1 MTDNFIAFFYRE
13 RLLVTVASMIIVAGG
28 IFALT
33 KLNVDAFPDVTP
45 VQVEIDTEAEGLA
58 PQEVEQLVTFPI
70 ENTMNGIPGVTRV
83 ESISKFGLSV
93 VTVFFKDDADIYFA
107 RQQVF
112 ERLSIAKDDLPSS
125 IEPSMGPITTGTGQI
140 YLYQVVGPGKSNQ
153 ELRTI
158 QDWIVKLQLRTV
170 PGVADVLSFGGDVK
184 QYQVIVD
191 QQALVNYNI
200 PLKSL
205 FDAIQNNN
213 QNTGAN
219 FIEHGDEQYVVR
231 GLGLVKDI
239 DDIRNIVLDSRGG
252 TPIRVSD
259 VARVEIGNE
268 LRQGAVTKDGQ
279 GEVVTGIVLKGVNE
293 NTKEVI
299 DRVNAK
305 VVEINKSL
313 PAGVKIV
320 DYYDQS
326 DLIDHSIHTVVKSLI
341 EGEVL
346 VLIILL
352 LLLGDFRGSIITA
365 AGIPFCMLVA
375 FILMWYSG
383 LSANL
388 TSLGGLAISIGMMV
402 DATVVMVEN
411 IYRHLEEHREHSLRE
426 TILVAA
432 QEIGRPMFFAILIII
447 AVFLPVFTLQ
457 GIEGKLF
464 KPLAYAVTFSMIGS
478 LLMALCV
485 APMLCALWFRLK
497 RGEPRPNP
505 IIRFLKAVYIPVL
518 KWTMKHRY
526 ITVFIALLLVG
537 WSITNIYMLGSEF
550 LPSIDE
556 GNLLVRATMPASISL
571 SRATEISAQI
581 EKQLKEF
588 PEVETVVAKIG
599 RAELGGDP
607 ESVSN
612 DEIYVRLKP
621 KEQWTTAKTKDE
633 LVEAMRKKV
642 EGFPGVEFN
651 FSQVIQ
657 TRNDELISGIN
668 AQIAVKVFGEDQD
681 SLRQLADQ
689 VRDAMSHVPGAKDLA
704 VEQVDG
710 EEHLEISL
718 DRSKLA
724 RYGLNVSDVLESAKI
739 AIGGDEATQV
749 LEGQRR
755 FAIFVRLN
763 EDYRNQVEKLNNILI
778 TAPVGGRVPLGE
790 LATFKLSSG
799 DAVVSRENALRRV
812 VVKCNVEGRD
822 IGSFVKD
829 AQSSVDRQV
838 KMPAGYFITWG
849 GQFQNAQEATH
860 RLLIAIPIALVL
872 VFVLIYACFGSLRNT
887 LTIIF
892 NIPIALAGSTT
903 FLLISGFPL
912 SVPALVGFIAVFGIA
927 VQNGMVMVSYI
938 NKLRKNGRE
947 LREAVIEGASVRLRA
962 ELLSALIGSISLIPF
977 IISTGTGAEIE
988 KPLAIVVVGG
998 MFMAPVKIVF
1008 LPMIYEWIERRAT
1021 RKNEPPPDQP
1031 IELED
1036 DSAGE
1041 PPSELVP
1048 SEA

>member
-1 MTDNFIAFFYRE
+1 MTDNFIAFFYKE
-13 RLLVTVASMIIVAGG
+13 RLLVTVASIFIVAGG

-45 VQVEIDTEAEGLA
+45 VQVEIDTEALGFA

-70 ENTMNGIPGVTRV
+70 ENVMNGIPGVTRV

-93 VTVFFKDDADIYFA
+93 VTVYFRDDVDIYFA

-112 ERLSIAKDDLPSS
+112 ERLSIAKDELPSG
-125 IEPSMGPITTGTGQI
+125 IEPGMGPITTGTGQI
-140 YLYQVVGPGKSNQ
+140 YLYEITGAGKSNQ

-200 PLKSL
+200 PLNTL
-205 FDAIQNNN
+205 FEAIQNNN

-219 FIEHGDEQYVVR
+219 FIEHGDQQYVVR

-239 DDIRNIVLDSRGG
+239 DDIRNIVLDSRNG

-279 GEVVTGIVLKGVNE
+279 GEVVTGIVLKGINE

-299 DRVNAK
+299 QRIQEK
-305 VVEINKSL
+305 VAEINKSL
-313 PAGVKIV
+313 PEGVKVV

-326 DLIDHSIHTVVKSLI
+326 DLIDHSVHTVTESLV
-341 EGEVL
+341 EGEILVL
-346 VLIILL
+346 VILL
-352 LLLGDFRGSIITA
+352 LLLGDFRGSLITA
-365 AGIPFCMLVA
+365 AAIPFCMLVA

-411 IYRHLEEHREHSLRE
+411 IYRHLEEHREHSMRE
-426 TILVAA
+426 AILVAA
-432 QEIGRPMFFAILIII
+432 QEIGRPMFFAILIVIG
-447 AVFLPVFTLQ
+447 VFLPVFSLQ

-478 LLMALCV
+478 ILMALCV
-485 APMLCALWFRLK
+485 APTLCAITLK
-497 RGEPRPNP
+497 MKKGEPRQNP
-505 IIRFLKAVYIPVL
+505 IVRFFKAIYVPVL
-518 KWTMKHRY
+518 KWTMVHRY
-526 ITVFIALLLVG
+526 ITVILAVLLVG
-537 WSITNIYMLGSEF
+537 WSIANVYLLGSEF
-550 LPSIDE
+550 LPTIDE
-556 GNLLVRATMPASISL
+556 GNMLVRATLPASISL
-571 SRATEISAQI
+571 TRATEISGQI
-581 EKQLKEF
+581 ERSFKEF

-612 DEIYVRLKP
+612 DELYVRLKP

-642 EGFPGVEFN
+642 EGMPGVEFN
-651 FSQVIQ
+651 FSQVIE

-668 AQIAVKVFGEDQD
+668 AQIAVKVFGEDQE
-681 SLRQLADQ
+681 SLLKLAEQ
-689 VRDAMSHVPGAKDLA
+689 VRDAMANIRGAKDLA
-704 VEQVDG
+704 VEQVGG
-710 EEHLEISL
+710 EKHLEMSL
-718 DRSKLA
+718 NRSELA
-724 RYGLNVSDVLESAKI
+724 RYGLNVSDVLEAAKI

-755 FAIFVRLN
+755 FAIFVRLDQ
-763 EDYRNQVEKLNNILI
+763 DYRNQVEKLGNILI
-778 TAPVGGRVPLGE
+778 SAPVGGRVPLGQ
-790 LATFKLSSG
+790 LATFKLSTG
-799 DAVVSRENALRRV
+799 DAVISRENALRRV
-812 VVKCNVEGRD
+812 VVTCNVADRD
-822 IGSFVKD
+822 IGGFVHD
-829 AQSSVDRQV
+829 AQEAVNQKV

-849 GQFQNAQEATH
+849 GQFQNAQEANS
-860 RLLIAIPIALVL
+860 RLAIAIPIALVL

-892 NIPIALAGSTT
+892 NIPIALVGSTF
-903 FLLISGFPL
+903 FLRISGFPL

-938 NKLRKNGRE
+938 NKLRGRGLE
-947 LREAVIEGASVRLRA
+947 LHTAVITGASVRLRA

-998 MFMAPVKIVF
+998 MVMSPIKIVF
-1008 LPMIYEWIERRAT
+1008 LPMVYEWIESRAEL
-1021 RKNEPPPDQP
+1021 RAAKKAAKENAAAIEISDEP
-1031 IELED
+1031 ED
-1036 DSAGE
+1036 VE
-1041 PPSELVP
+1041 N
-1048 SEA
+1048 

>member
-13 RLLVTVASMIIVAGG
+13 RLLVTVVSVVIVAGG
-28 IFALT
+28 IFALYR
-33 KLNVDAFPDVTP
+33 LNVDAFPDVTP

-70 ENTMNGIPGVTRV
+70 ENVMNGIPGVTRV
-83 ESISKFGLSV
+83 ESVSKFGLSV
-93 VTVFFKDDADIYFA
+93 VTVYFSDETDIYFA

-112 ERLSIAKDDLPSS
+112 ERLSIAKDDLPSG

-140 YLYQVVGPGKSNQ
+140 YLYEVIGPGKSNQ
-153 ELRTI
+153 DLRTI

-205 FDAIQNNN
+205 FDAVQNSN

-219 FIEHGDEQYVVR
+219 FIEHGDQQYVVR

-239 DDIRNIVLDSRGG
+239 DDIRNIVLDSRSG

-279 GEVVTGIVLKGVNE
+279 GEVVTGIVLKGINE
-293 NTKEVI
+293 NTKQVI
-299 DRVNAK
+299 ERIEAK
-305 VVEINKSL
+305 VTEINKSL
-313 PAGVKIV
+313 PEGVKIV

-326 DLIDHSIHTVVKSLI
+326 DLIDHSVHTVTESLI

-352 LLLGDFRGSIITA
+352 LLLGDFRGSLITA
-365 AGIPFCMLVA
+365 AAIPFCMLVA

-411 IYRHLEEHREHSLRE
+411 IYRHLEEHREHSTRE
-426 TILVAA
+426 AILVAA

-447 AVFLPVFTLQ
+447 AVFLPVFSLQ

-478 LLMALCV
+478 MLMALCI
-485 APMLCALWFRLK
+485 APMLCALWLK
-497 RGEPRPNP
+497 LKKGEPKTNP
-505 IIRFLKAVYIPVL
+505 IVRFVKALYLPVL
-518 KWTMKHRY
+518 KWTMAHRY
-526 ITVFIALLLVG
+526 LTVLVAVLLIG
-537 WSITNIYMLGSEF
+537 WSIANVYWLGSEF
-550 LPSIDE
+550 LPTVDE

-571 SRATEISAQI
+571 SRAVEISTQI
-581 EKQLKEF
+581 EKTFKEF

-612 DEIYVRLKP
+612 DELYVRLKP
-621 KEQWTTAKTKDE
+621 KEQWTTAKTKE
-633 LVEAMRKKV
+633 ALVDAMRKKV
-642 EGFPGVEFN
+642 EGFPGLEFN

-668 AQIAVKVFGEDQD
+668 AQIAVKVFGEDQET
-681 SLRQLADQ
+681 LLKLAEQ
-689 VRDAMSHVPGAKDLA
+689 VRDAMSNVRGVSDLA
-704 VEQVDG
+704 VEQVGG
-710 EEHLEISL
+710 EQHLEVAL
-718 DRSKLA
+718 NRAELA
-724 RYGLNVSDVLESAKI
+724 RYGLNVSDVLEAAKI

-755 FAIFVRLN
+755 FAIFIRLS
-763 EDYRNQVEKLNNILI
+763 EDYRNQVEKLGNVLI
-778 TAPVGGRVPLGE
+778 AAPVGGRVPLGQ
-790 LATFKLSSG
+790 LATFRLSSG
-799 DAVVSRENALRRV
+799 DAEIDRENALRRV
-812 VVKCNVEGRD
+812 VVKCNVTDRD
-822 IGSFVKD
+822 IGGFVKD
-829 AQSSVDRQV
+829 AQTAVNAQV
-838 KMPAGYFITWG
+838 KLPAGYFITWG
-849 GQFQNAQEATH
+849 GQFQNAQEANR
-860 RLLIAIPIALVL
+860 RLAIAVPIALVL

-892 NIPIALAGSTT
+892 NIPIALVGSTT
-903 FLLISGFPL
+903 FLLVSGFPL

-938 NKLRKNGRE
+938 NKLRKKGMP
-947 LREAVIEGASVRLRA
+947 LREAVIEGAGVRLRP

-977 IISTGTGAEIE
+977 IVSTGTGAEIE

-998 MFMAPVKIVF
+998 MVSSPIRIVI
-1008 LPMIYEWIERRAT
+1008 LPMIYEWIESRFEIGPA
-1021 RKNEPPPDQP
+1021 
-1031 IELED
+1031 ED
-1036 DSAGE
+1036 DLLD
-1041 PPSELVP
+1041 PEL
-1048 SEA
+1048 SDYE

>member
-13 RLLVTVASMIIVAGG
+13 RLLVAVVSLLITAGG
-28 IFALT
+28 ILALSR
-33 KLNVDAFPDVTP
+33 LNVDAFPDVTP
-45 VQVEIDTEAEGLA
+45 VQVEIDTEAQGLA
-58 PQEVEQLVTFPI
+58 PQEVEQLITFPI
-70 ENTMNGIPGVTRV
+70 ENVMNGIPGVVRV
-83 ESISKFGLSV
+83 QSISKFGLSV
-93 VTVFFKDDADIYFA
+93 VTVYFRDDIDIYFA

-112 ERLSIAKDDLPSS
+112 ERLSLAKDRIPTGF
-125 IEPSMGPITTGTGQI
+125 EPGMGPITTGTGQI
-140 YLYQVVGPGKSNQ
+140 YLYQIVGRGKSTQ

-184 QYQVIVD
+184 QYHVIVD

-205 FDAIQNNN
+205 FQAIQNNN

-239 DDIRNIVLDSRGG
+239 EDIQNIVLDSRGG

-259 VARVEIGNE
+259 VAQVQVGNE

-279 GEVVTGIVLKGVNE
+279 GEVVTGIVLKRINE
-293 NTKEVI
+293 NTKQVI
-299 DRVNAK
+299 ERIKEK
-305 VVEINKSL
+305 VVEINKAL
-313 PAGVKIV
+313 PEGVTIV

-326 DLIDHSIHTVVKSLI
+326 ELVDNSIRTVVKSLI

-346 VLIILL
+346 VLLILV

-365 AGIPFCMLVA
+365 AAIPFCMLVA

-411 IYRHLEEHREHSLRE
+411 IYRHLEEHREHSMRE
-426 TILVAA
+426 AILVAA
-432 QEIGRPMFFAILIII
+432 QEIGRPMFFAILIVI

-457 GIEGKLF
+457 GVEGKLF

-478 LLMALCV
+478 MLMALCV
-485 APMLCALWFRLK
+485 APMLCALWLRLK
-497 RGEPRPNP
+497 EGKVRTNP
-505 IIRFLKAVYIPVL
+505 IIGFFKRIYVPVL
-518 KWTMKHRY
+518 KWTIAHRY
-526 ITVFIALLLVG
+526 LTLILAALLLV
-537 WSITNIYMLGSEF
+537 WSVADLFILGSEF
-550 LPSIDE
+550 LPTIDE
-556 GNLLVRATMPASISL
+556 GNMLVRATMPASISL
-571 SRATEISAQI
+571 SRAIEVSSQI
-581 EKQLKEF
+581 EKSLREF

-612 DEIYVRLKP
+612 DELYVRLKP
-621 KEQWTTAKTKDE
+621 KDQWSTAKTKDE
-633 LVEAMRKKV
+633 LVDAMRRKV
-642 EGFPGVEFN
+642 AGLPGVEFN

-657 TRNDELISGIN
+657 TRNDELLSGIN

-681 SLRQLADQ
+681 TLRQLAEQ
-689 VRDAMSHVPGAKDLA
+689 VRDAMSHVNGAKDLA
-704 VEQVDG
+704 VEQVAG

-718 DRSKLA
+718 DRDKLA
-724 RYGLNVSDVLESAKI
+724 RYGLNIADVLEVTKI
-739 AIGGDEATQV
+739 AIGGDEATNV
-749 LEGQRR
+749 LEGQRH
-755 FAIFVRLN
+755 FAIFVRLK
-763 EDYRNQVEKLNNILI
+763 EDYRNQVEKLNDILI
-778 TAPVGGRVPLGE
+778 AAPVGGRIPLGQ
-790 LATFKLSSG
+790 LASFRLSSG

-812 VVKCNVEGRD
+812 VVKCNVTGRD
-822 IGSFVKD
+822 IGGFVHD
-829 AQSSVDRQV
+829 AQVLVAQQV
-838 KMPAGYFITWG
+838 KTPPGYFITWG
-849 GQFQNAQEATH
+849 GQFENAQQATR
-860 RLLIAIPIALVL
+860 RLLIAIPVALLL
-872 VFVLIYACFGSLRNT
+872 VFVLIYACFSSLRNT

-892 NIPIALAGSTT
+892 NIPIALVGSTT

-938 NKLRKNGRE
+938 NKLRAKGME
-947 LREAVIEGASVRLRA
+947 LQEAVITGASVRLRA

-977 IISTGTGAEIE
+977 IISSGTGAEIE

-998 MFMAPVKIVF
+998 LVTRPIKIVM
-1008 LPMIYEWIERRAT
+1008 LPMVYEWVERRAERRAARRAEAT
-1021 RKNEPPPDQP
+1021 
-1031 IELED
+1031 
-1036 DSAGE
+1036 SA
-1041 PPSELVP
+1041 
-1048 SEA
+1048 